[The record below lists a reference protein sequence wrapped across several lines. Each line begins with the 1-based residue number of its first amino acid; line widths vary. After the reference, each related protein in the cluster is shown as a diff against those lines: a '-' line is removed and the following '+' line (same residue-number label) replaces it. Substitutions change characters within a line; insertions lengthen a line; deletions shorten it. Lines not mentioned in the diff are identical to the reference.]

1 MAKLTMDDVDKRL
14 EEIRAQTTRIRQ
26 PNTIDALLE
35 RARSRRQPR
44 LPLRR
49 PK

>member
-14 EEIRAQTTRIRQ
+14 EEIRNRRLRPQG
-26 PNTIDALLE
+26 NTVAKLIAAKNKLVK
-35 RARSRRQPR
+35 
-44 LPLRR
+44 